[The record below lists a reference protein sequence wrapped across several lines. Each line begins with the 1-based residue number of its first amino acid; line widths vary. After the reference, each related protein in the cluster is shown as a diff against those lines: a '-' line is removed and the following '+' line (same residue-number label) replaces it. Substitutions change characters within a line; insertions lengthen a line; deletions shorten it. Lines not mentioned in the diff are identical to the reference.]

1 MKPPESNSVPTRE
14 DFGIEEFGGEALIV
28 RLADMR
34 LFRVNKQTLELFEMF
49 LETKCDSV
57 AAAVIVKEQYTDLDS
72 MDIDSIQKIL
82 FPPEKDLEELHL

>member
-1 MKPPESNSVPTRE
+1 MKQSDSKSNPTRE
-14 DFGIEEFGGEALIV
+14 DFAVEEFGEEALII

-34 LFRVNKQTLELFEMF
+34 LFRVNKQALELFEMF

-72 MDIDSIQKIL
+72 MDIDSIQKII
-82 FPPEKDLEELHL
+82 FPPDKDPE